1 MLSKFEGTKMVLK
14 AKKDKQFKCHKKR
27 KKRTNNDPQNT
38 TRIPLKFG
46 GEIRCSEWFAAH
58 VPLVA
63 SVVLILSDKNL
74 IWYGNLIYY
83 IFNIKYIKLNIFIYR
98 LVSFCSYIL
107 IHIVIIII
115 QNKTYVVHRQD
126 ITDLPTKHT

>member
-1 MLSKFEGTKMVLK
+1 M
-14 AKKDKQFKCHKKR
+14 
-27 KKRTNNDPQNT
+27 NT
-38 TRIPLKFG
+38 GAP
-46 GEIRCSEWFAAH
+46 EWFAAH

-63 SVVLILSDKNL
+63 PVVLILSDKNL
-74 IWYGNLIYY
+74 ICYGNLIYY